1 MPSVGARRPL
11 AQIRANL
18 YVPLMAQMNI
28 SVPEGLKIWAEQRVA
43 QGRYS
48 SASDYVRDLIRR
60 DQDSA
65 AEEILWLQTM
75 IDEGRASPAVDR
87 EPSAVIADILS
98 DRRARH
104 G

>member
-1 MPSVGARRPL
+1 
-11 AQIRANL
+11 
-18 YVPLMAQMNI
+18 MAQMNI